1 MKTLRLF
8 CLITLDIFICSLSL
22 YLSYSLL
29 YQNLIDFNNINK
41 VDYIFSSTILVVI
54 FYISKVYFYRARF
67 LPTDAFNFYLKYFI
81 TYLII
86 FFIFNQLFLNFFNQL
101 FNSKMFYGNMVPRSV
116 VIIDSLLIFFFVVL
130 SRKLIVFIVKYK
142 DNYNKFFIKRK
153 KELPTIIDSK
163 KISNVCIY
171 GAGSLGNLTLD
182 FLYQFKK
189 DVNIDC
195 FFDDNVNLHGQI
207 IKGIKILSIND
218 IFKNDDYKSYT
229 LYISIKDLDLKKIE
243 IINKKYSKY
252 FERVVYLSDKQ
263 GNLKINALHDET
275 FNLDISK
282 IIPTTNY
289 SNELLNYE
297 YLFKNKNILITG
309 CAGSIGKELVMQ
321 IIKYKSKNLY
331 LIDKNEHQLFELES
345 YINMLGLKKANNI
358 KFILT
363 NLADNNFKKFI
374 EIKDIDIIF
383 HAAAYKHVNMA
394 ENNIKSVIYNNV
406 MATYNL
412 CKFSTDNKIKNF
424 VNVSTDKAVN
434 PTSVMG
440 LSKRICE
447 MIVSHFGK
455 DNNYYSVRFGNV
467 LNSSGSVLPIFSRQI
482 KNNQKVTITDLEVT
496 RYFMSIPEAI
506 SLILLSVGLKKNNN
520 IFILDMGN
528 PIKIFDIAKRLCQ
541 IYNKNLVKE
550 KKLQNDVEYIVT
562 GLKYGEKLH
571 EELSLGSQDKINTE
585 IKKIFKIE
593 DRSNDLNINDF
604 INEFNN
610 LITKKTENE
619 LKEFLFSK
627 I

>member
-1 MKTLRLF
+1 MKILRLF
-8 CLITLDIFICSLSL
+8 CLITLDIFICTLSL
-22 YLSYSLL
+22 YLSYSLV
-29 YQNLIDFNNINK
+29 YQKLIDFNSINN
-41 VDYIFSSTILVVI
+41 VDYIFSSTLLIAI
-54 FYISKVYFYRARF
+54 FYISRVYFYRARF
-67 LPTDAFNFYLKYFI
+67 LPKDAFNFYLRYFI
-81 TYLII
+81 AYLII
-86 FFIFNQLFLNFFNQL
+86 FFIFNQFFLNFFNQF
-101 FNSKMFYGNMVPRSV
+101 FNSKMIYGNMIPRSV
-116 VIIDSLLIFFFVVL
+116 VIINSLLVFFFIVL
-130 SRKLIVFIVKYK
+130 SRKLIEFLVIFK

-153 KELPTIIDSK
+153 KELPTIIDNK
-163 KISNVCIY
+163 KSSNVCIY

-195 FFDDNVNLHGQI
+195 FFDDNANLHGQI
-207 IKGIKILSIND
+207 IKGIKIHSIHD
-218 IFKNDDYKSYT
+218 IFKTDDYKSST

-243 IINKKYSKY
+243 IINKEYSKY

-289 SNELLNYE
+289 SNELSSYE

-345 YINMLGLKKANNI
+345 YINMLGLKKLNNI

-374 EIKDIDIIF
+374 KIKDIDIVF

-394 ENNIKSVIYNNV
+394 ENNIKSVIYNNI

-412 CKFSTDNKIKNF
+412 CKFSTDNNIKNF

-434 PTSVMG
+434 PTSIMG

-455 DNNYYSVRFGNV
+455 NNNYYSVRFGNV
-467 LNSSGSVLPIFSRQI
+467 LNSSGSVLPIFTRQI
-482 KNNQKVTITDLEVT
+482 KNNQKITITDLEVT

-506 SLILLSVGLKKNNN
+506 SLILLSLGLKKDNN
-520 IFILDMGN
+520 IFILDMGK

-550 KKLQNDVEYIVT
+550 KKTLNDVEYIVT

-571 EELSLGSQDKINTE
+571 EELSLDSQGIINTE

-593 DRSNDLNINDF
+593 DKSNELNINEF
-604 INEFNN
+604 INELSN
-610 LITKKTENE
+610 LIANKSENE